1 MSASDT
7 ARTAYE
13 SSRDEILERIRLRD
27 NALLAFL
34 GATGLVF
41 GVASGTPPRPQFL
54 LILPYLSLAAAF
66 IVTQHDR
73 TIGCICAFISQE
85 LEPFFAEHSEHAP
98 IWETCIFLHRYSAT
112 AMNLRFVS
120 HGVLILTPAIVAL
133 VWGFSSAAGGLLR
146 LVWWCATVVTI
157 LCLFFL
163 IATHIER
170 RKYYRQT
177 TWRPVDDGPRD
188 DGPRDD

>member
-41 GVASGTPPRPQFL
+41 GVASGTQPRPQFL
-54 LILPYLSLAAAF
+54 LMLPYLSLAAAF

-85 LEPFFAEHSEHAP
+85 LEPFLAEHSEHAP

-120 HGVLILTPAIVAL
+120 HAVLILTPAIVAL
-133 VWGFSSAAGGLLR
+133 VWGFSSATSGLLR
-146 LVWWCATVVTI
+146 VVWWFATVVTI

-163 IATHIER
+163 VATHIER

-188 DGPRDD
+188 D